1 MLVSDRHEA
10 TDMNQSFLLDRQD
23 FSVGHALRAASEHQV
38 EPRQDAVGGGMH
50 PLLLATIFT
59 SPLFWVVLFWWTFS

>member
-1 MLVSDRHEA
+1 MFVSQRHEA

-38 EPRQDAVGGGMH
+38 EPRQDAVGGGMQT
-50 PLLLATIFT
+50 LLLATIFA
-59 SPLFWVVLFWWTFS
+59 SPIFWIALLWWALS